1 MEVDQ
6 MAAIAS
12 SSTHPWS
19 NVCKACIVTYH
30 DNPTVSTHLFLPFW
44 RKLRCGRSLLRSGP
58 GQVAHCRSKRRH
70 RRAWDRIAAMA
81 RWPVGHAVLYKSLP
95 PHPSLCETWWPSCYP
110 SASLWVI
117 TVITI
122 GKICKCKLIFSSPM
136 FTNVHQCSPSLWI
149 FSSRVHGMASNR
161 LPILISSHSS
171 LLMTSEAV
179 WGCQSC
185 QIHSNSD
192 SHPLWAN
199 LPFICSSPK
208 FLCRLRFSVISF
220 RTSEPHLE
228 IGEKVHS
235 YLLDTRIR

>member
-136 FTNVHQCSPSLWI
+136 FTNVHQCSPMFTNVHHPCEYFHQGCMGWHQIGCRYWSALTRH
-149 FSSRVHGMASNR
+149 FSWLLR
-161 LPILISSHSS
+161 LF
-171 LLMTSEAV
+171 EAV
-179 WGCQSC
+179 NPVKFIPIRIPTPYEPISHLYVLLPNFCADL
-185 QIHSNSD
+185 D
-192 SHPLWAN
+192 SQ
-199 LPFICSSPK
+199 
-208 FLCRLRFSVISF
+208 
-220 RTSEPHLE
+220 
-228 IGEKVHS
+228 
-235 YLLDTRIR
+235 